1 MSMSMWRHGVGKT
14 FMAAVAVA
22 VVGGVLPSSASA
34 HAVAAGAA
42 TSPAAQASDAVPAQ
56 AEAASTLAAQ
66 TGEPVEV
73 LFERTEYSEVFAQPD
88 GSFKLTQS
96 TAPQRVRASDGSW
109 KPVDVTLAKRADGR
123 IAPKAAVVDLSFS
136 GKGAGGDLI
145 RIGDRNSHTLTL
157 GWDPQARHRVGPGRH
172 RGDCK
177 GFPANRQDPV
187 PGQGPYTVALDL

>member
-1 MSMSMWRHGVGKT
+1 MSTSMWRHGVGKT

-22 VVGGVLPSSASA
+22 VVGGVLPSSVSA
-34 HAVAAGAA
+34 HAVAAGGAA
-42 TSPAAQASDAVPAQ
+42 TSPAAQASDAIPAQ

-96 TAPQRVRASDGSW
+96 TAPQRVRTSDRSW

-123 IAPKAAVVDLSFS
+123 IAPKATSTRRKAQRCSPFS
-136 GKGAGGDLI
+136 GAATAAWT
-145 RIGDRNSHTLTL
+145 SSTTLTSRSCSCS
-157 GWDPQARHRVGPGRH
+157 PS
-172 RGDCK
+172 
-177 GFPANRQDPV
+177 
-187 PGQGPYTVALDL
+187 TM